1 MTNLTII
8 KTKNGLQKILNEIRS
23 TAVYNDE
30 ALNHREV
37 SNLIKDRTFKIDLEE
52 FFVDEELHLNLGSV
66 ILGSSLKMV
75 HFFSSGAK
83 SRVFLKQNKDGS
95 LSIRDQNDNCEENFG
110 YVHL

>member
-1 MTNLTII
+1 MTNLTIV
-8 KTKNGLQKILNEIRS
+8 KTKNELQNILNEIRS

-30 ALNHREV
+30 SLNVREV

-75 HFFSSGAK
+75 HFFSSDSR

-95 LSIRDQNDNCEENFG
+95 LSVRDQKDYNENDFG